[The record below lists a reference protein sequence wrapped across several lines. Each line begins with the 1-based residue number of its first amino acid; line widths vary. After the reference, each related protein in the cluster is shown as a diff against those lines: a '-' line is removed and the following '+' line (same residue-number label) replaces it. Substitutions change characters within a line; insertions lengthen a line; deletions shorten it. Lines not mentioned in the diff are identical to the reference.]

1 MPSDLSLRGP
11 DGAVAISGR
20 QLRFRRER
28 PVIRPSTARLPRRF
42 APRNDTSGWPGGGNC
57 ALHRIR
63 STFAASRTGAACRSR
78 RPTGDTNRLSTKTYQ
93 PIASVAALSERLWQL
108 QISVHY
114 VDRTC
119 LVGGGV
125 LDATLRNAT
134 IFAGSLP
141 VIRPGTARLPRAQSA
156 LAMTNLFAL
165 RH

>member
-1 MPSDLSLRGP
+1 MRYKQLKKQ
-11 DGAVAISGR
+11 GR
-20 QLRFRRER
+20 TE
-28 PVIRPSTARLPRRF
+28 
-42 APRNDTSGWPGGGNC
+42 
-57 ALHRIR
+57 
-63 STFAASRTGAACRSR
+63 TGASLFLLFVGGVSMERCRGGACPSR

-141 VIRPGTARLPRAQSA
+141 VIRPCTARLPRAQSA

>member
-1 MPSDLSLRGP
+1 M
-11 DGAVAISGR
+11 AILGR
-20 QLRFRRER
+20 HLQF
-28 PVIRPSTARLPRRF
+28 VQG
-42 APRNDTSGWPGGGNC
+42 ND
-57 ALHRIR
+57 
-63 STFAASRTGAACRSR
+63 
-78 RPTGDTNRLSTKTYQ
+78 KTYQ

-125 LDATLRNAT
+125 LDAPLRNAT